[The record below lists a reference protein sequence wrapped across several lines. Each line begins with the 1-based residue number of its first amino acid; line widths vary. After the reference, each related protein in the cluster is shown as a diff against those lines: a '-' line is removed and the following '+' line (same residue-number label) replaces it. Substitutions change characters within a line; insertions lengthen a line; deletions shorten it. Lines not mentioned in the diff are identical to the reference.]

1 MKQKYLLLVFFLLLM
16 GKSAVAQNNAYGITD
31 SVKAYLD
38 KGLTVLQT
46 HSLNRD
52 VVNWEELRAA
62 VYQKARGAK
71 AYEDVLPV
79 YPFLFEQLKDHHGW
93 FTYKGKNYSWQRN
106 PAQPRNAAV
115 VAELK
120 KKPKVEVN
128 VLKNGIGYI
137 LLPGNSDFGMTNVNR
152 DAQAIRDSISK
163 IHPGKIKGWIIDL
176 RLNTGGN
183 MYPMFGGLAQ
193 LIGDGKVGGFV
204 TKNQKPEEE
213 WSIRGG
219 NFYVNT
225 AQVTNVPQVPQVAG
239 DAPMAVLLSNMT
251 ASAGEAVAISLKG
264 RPSTRFFGETTH
276 GLTTANEG
284 FQIDKNSGLTLA
296 VLYEADRN
304 GMIYQK
310 NIKPDEEILNG
321 DDFTNWKKDQKIT
334 AAMKWLKKEIK
345 AQKR

>member
-1 MKQKYLLLVFFLLLM
+1 MNRNLLLVCLLLVCA
-16 GKSAVAQNNAYGITD
+16 SAFGQTTSQPLPD

-38 KGLTVLQT
+38 KGLSLLQE

-52 VVNWEELRAA
+52 AVNWEELRRAA
-62 VYQKARGAK
+62 YEKARGAK
-71 AYEDVLPV
+71 TYEEVAPV
-79 YPFLFEQLKDHHGW
+79 YPFLFEQLNDYHGW
-93 FTYKGKNYSWQRN
+93 FTYKGKSYSWRRN

-120 KKPKVEVN
+120 KKPGVQVK

-137 LLPGNSDFGMTNVNR
+137 LLQGNSDFGMTNVNR

-193 LIGDGKVGGFV
+193 LMGDGKVGGFV
-204 TKNQKPEEE
+204 TKDQKPEEE
-213 WSIRGG
+213 WSIRDS

-225 AQVTNVPQVPQVAG
+225 ALVTNVPQALQVAG

-264 RPSTRFFGETTH
+264 AS
-276 GLTTANEG
+276 
-284 FQIDKNSGLTLA
+284 SG
-296 VLYEADRN
+296 
-304 GMIYQK
+304 
-310 NIKPDEEILNG
+310 KPPTGSPLP
-321 DDFTNWKKDQKIT
+321 T
-334 AAMKWLKKEIK
+334 K
-345 AQKR
+345 ASG